1 MGNSPSAENVAD
13 TNLSA
18 IASVVNDA
26 VQNCGQEIDQQI
38 VQNIFANN
46 TKIRDSLTLK
56 AENYLVL
63 KEGCLQSETASTQ
76 LDQALQATAAQT
88 AQAIAQQF
96 ELNSAKA
103 KNVIDINAQI
113 ASEVKNNFVQ
123 ICANQVDQDIRQNV
137 KLSDDEIAGS
147 VTINAKNYQESMV
160 KCSTQG
166 QAITDLKDQLIVQIN
181 QSATAK
187 VENFLLP
194 FLIALLVIVG
204 FIALFLFLPKLFEKK
219 QPERNSNNDDSI
231 ANILANV
238 GKEAGGG
245 GGGGEPGISA
255 EGGGATENPPT
266 SSTPATTG
274 PADGKPSWGDKLDN
288 AKTNL
293 GNYIS
298 QAEGAVAQAK
308 EFGGKAK
315 ELFSSLTSKT

>member
-26 VQNCGQEIDQQI
+26 VQNCGQEINQEV

-46 TKIRDSLTLK
+46 TDIRGSLTIN

-96 ELNSAKA
+96 ELDSAKA

-123 ICANQVDQDIRQNV
+123 ICANQVDQNIVQNV

-166 QAITDLKDQLIVQIN
+166 QAITDLKNQLIVQIN

-204 FIALFLFLPKLFEKK
+204 FVALFLFLPRLFEKK
-219 QPERNSNNDDSI
+219 KPEVVSAPTQGDSI
-231 ANILANV
+231 ANLLAEV
-238 GKEAGGG
+238 GE
-245 GGGGEPGISA
+245 ESTPGIGA
-255 EGGGATENPPT
+255 EGGVAAEAAPGSPT
-266 SSTPATTG
+266 TAAPAG
-274 PADGKPSWGDKLDN
+274 GELSWADKLES

-293 GNYIS
+293 GKYKS
-298 QAEGAVAQAK
+298 QAKGALDQAK
-308 EFGGKAK
+308 ELGGKAK
-315 ELFSSLTSKT
+315 GFLSSFTETAT

>member
-1 MGNSPSAENVAD
+1 MGNSPSAKNVAD

-38 VQNIFANN
+38 TQFVFDNN
-46 TKIRDSLTLK
+46 TKIGGDLTLT

-96 ELNSAKA
+96 ELDSAKA

-113 ASEVKNNFVQ
+113 ASEVKNRFVQ
-123 ICANQVDQDIRQNV
+123 LCANQVDQDIRQNI
-137 KLSDDEIAGS
+137 KLSEDEIAGS
-147 VTINAKNYQESMV
+147 VTVNAKNYQESMV

-166 QAITDLKDQLIVQIN
+166 QAITDLKEQLIVQIN
-181 QSATAK
+181 QSASAK

-204 FIALFLFLPKLFEKK
+204 FVALFLFLPRLFEKK
-219 QPERNSNNDDSI
+219 QPEGASTPVVPNDDST
-231 ANILANV
+231 ANLLAVLGEDV
-238 GKEAGGG
+238 GG
-245 GGGGEPGISA
+245 
-255 EGGGATENPPT
+255 GGGATED
-266 SSTPATTG
+266 TPAPT
-274 PADGKPSWGDKLDN
+274 PAAPAYSRCG
-288 AKTNL
+288 
-293 GNYIS
+293 
-298 QAEGAVAQAK
+298 Q
-308 EFGGKAK
+308 
-315 ELFSSLTSKT
+315 